1 MNIKIT
7 QSSKSF
13 LNYLQVD
20 GLSSSNFVDGHFS
33 APEINVFHSIYL
45 LIFL

>member
-7 QSSKSF
+7 QSSKPF

-20 GLSSSNFVDGHFS
+20 GLSSSNFADGRFS
-33 APEINVFHSIYL
+33 ISEINVRFT
-45 LIFL
+45 